1 MWKFTIKQDGLKVAS
16 GFGDDKEFRK
26 ECSTMLLATQIMLPG
41 IPCIYQ
47 GQEIGMTNDDFD
59 ELDMFEDV
67 ANIDFVNKLSEKGAS
82 KKDILNILNRFARD
96 KARTAMQ

>member
-1 MWKFTIKQDGLKVAS
+1 
-16 GFGDDKEFRK
+16 
-26 ECSTMLLATQIMLPG
+26 MLPG

-82 KKDILNILNRFARD
+82 KKDILNILNMF
-96 KARTAMQ
+96 